1 MHTPTAV
8 RKGRYP
14 ESSTIYMIG
23 GTRKSDHSPAK
34 PRLRVGT
41 RELVCLR
48 GWPAVRSF
56 CSIPGV
62 ATPSLRVNARNL
74 KGKPRAT
81 SILAATSD
89 S

>member
-14 ESSTIYMIG
+14 ESSTIYIG
-23 GTRKSDHSPAK
+23 GTRKSDHSQAK
-34 PRLRVGT
+34 PRLGT

-62 ATPSLRVNARNL
+62 VTPSLKAR
-74 KGKPRAT
+74 KGKPRA
-81 SILAATSD
+81 ILAATSD